1 MGSALL
7 TRLNLSDFETSN
19 CRPNLMLGRQ
29 LFIVCEDIQIKTK
42 KAHMHKKA
50 HAPKLN
56 DKLQIQSLYR
66 KYEPYACRLK
76 A

>member
-1 MGSALL
+1 
-7 TRLNLSDFETSN
+7 
-19 CRPNLMLGRQ
+19 MLGRQ

-66 KYEPYACRLK
+66 KYELYACRLK